1 MTCREFAGF
10 MMDYRSGEL
19 PPAVRA
25 AFEHHLRLCPN
36 CQRYLVSYEET
47 VSLGQHAFDDDEAA
61 VPAEVPEQLVK
72 AILAARRS
80 A

>member
-1 MTCREFAGF
+1 
-10 MMDYRSGEL
+10 MDYRSGEL
-19 PPAVRA
+19 APAVRA
-25 AFEHHLRLCPN
+25 AFEHHLGLCPN
-36 CQRYLVSYEET
+36 CQRYVVSYEET

-61 VPAEVPEQLVK
+61 VPAEVPEELVK